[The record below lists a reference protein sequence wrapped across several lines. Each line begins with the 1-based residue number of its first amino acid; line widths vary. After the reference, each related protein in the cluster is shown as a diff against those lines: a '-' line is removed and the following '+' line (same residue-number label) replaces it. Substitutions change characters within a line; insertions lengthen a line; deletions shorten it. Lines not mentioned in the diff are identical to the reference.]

1 MWRDSESDQDFLNFT
16 EVADQIVTLT
26 QNESML
32 PISIGV
38 FGTWGT
44 GKSTVLRLVETRLP
58 DGKHAVVKFDA
69 WLYQG
74 FDDARAALMEV
85 VSTRLLELAKDNQTL
100 LQKANDLA
108 GRVNY
113 FRALGLVADFG
124 VSMAFGIPPG
134 FVSRGISALKSL
146 ASGEGKSEDAETL
159 QKDAKEA
166 ISTLG
171 GLLKPAQ
178 KKTPPKEIEA
188 FRKEFADLLADLQTT
203 LILFIDNLDR
213 CLPDVAIGTLEAIRL
228 FLFMPRT
235 AFVIAADE
243 DMIRHSVA
251 KHFNDPQASHV
262 RDYLDKVIQ
271 VPMRVPQV
279 SAEDVRAYMYSLY
292 VLLLAPQALG
302 AVQERLLRALQGCWS
317 GETFTKEQV
326 AGMVENSDDLID
338 RLAIA
343 DRLAPILASAPQIQG
358 NPRIVKRLLNAI
370 SLRQQIAKRRG
381 MNVDLATLAKLA
393 VFERC
398 TNEDATRTL
407 YRIVMEA
414 EDPETHLLPPS
425 DAKKKETELPE
436 AWKKFEPFIRDW
448 QRMEPLFD
456 GNVDLKP
463 AVFLSR
469 EVMAP
474 AISRRSLAAVAQE
487 AVIALSK
494 VTSINSPTAQ
504 KLITGLSST
513 DRAAVMS
520 QLIENMR
527 QADWSKSVAGIHGTV
542 ILAKETPALVPE
554 LKAFVTSL
562 PLKGLD
568 KGIAFLLKSAGL
580 LEAK

>member
-16 EVADQIVTLT
+16 EVADQIVALT
-26 QNESML
+26 QNAGML

-44 GKSTVLRLVETRLP
+44 GKSTVLRLVENRLP

-85 VSTRLLELAKDNQTL
+85 VSSHLLELSKDNKTL

-134 FVSRGISALKSL
+134 FITRGIGALNSL
-146 ASGEGKSEDAETL
+146 STGEGKEEDVDTL
-159 QKDAKEA
+159 KKGAIEAKQ
-166 ISTLG
+166 TLG
-171 GLLKPAQ
+171 GLLKSAE

-188 FRKEFADLLADLQTT
+188 FRKEFGELLEGLDTT

-213 CLPDVAIGTLEAIRL
+213 CLPDVAIGTLEAVRL

-279 SAEDVRAYMYSLY
+279 SAEDLRAYMYSLY
-292 VLLLAPQALG
+292 VSLLAPASVA
-302 AVQERLLRALQGCWS
+302 AVQDRLLKALQGCWS
-317 GETFTKEQV
+317 GKTFTKEEI
-326 AGMVENSDDLID
+326 AGIVPNGGDLID

-370 SLRQQIAKRRG
+370 SLRQQIAKNRG
-381 MNVDLATLAKLA
+381 MNVDLATLSKLA

-398 TNEDATRTL
+398 TNDEATRTL
-407 YRIVMEA
+407 YRLVMED
-414 EDPETHLLPPS
+414 EKPEVHLLPPTDS
-425 DAKKKETELPE
+425 KKKPELQE
-436 AWKKFEPFIRDW
+436 AWQKFEPFVREW
-448 QRMEPLFD
+448 QRMEPIFD
-456 GNVDLKP
+456 GTIDLKP

-474 AISRRSLAAVAQE
+474 AVTRRGLSPAAQE
-487 AVIALSK
+487 AVVALRK
-494 VTSINSPTAQ
+494 VTSVNSPAAQ
-504 KLITGLSST
+504 RLIASLQPA

-520 QLIENMR
+520 QLIDNMR
-527 QADWSKSVAGIHGTV
+527 QADWSKAVEGIHGAV
-542 ILAKETPALVPE
+542 ILAKATPTSAPE
-554 LKAFVTSL
+554 LKAFVSDL
-562 PLKGLD
+562 PQKGMD
-568 KGIAFLLKSAGL
+568 KAIVFLLKNSGL
-580 LEAK
+580 LEVK